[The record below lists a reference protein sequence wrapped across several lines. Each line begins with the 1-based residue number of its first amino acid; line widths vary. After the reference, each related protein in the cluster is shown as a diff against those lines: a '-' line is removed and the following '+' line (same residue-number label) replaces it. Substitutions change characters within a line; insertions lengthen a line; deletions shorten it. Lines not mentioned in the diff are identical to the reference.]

1 MTNPN
6 KDTLM
11 FTILAWLQEVGG
23 AEVSEIAARFG
34 VSENSVR
41 AAVVTLG
48 EAWFGDGAPDQD
60 LGLDWSMFEESNYVT
75 FQDMNRVSEKI
86 GLSDDETIG
95 FVTGLIFLSY
105 LLPADMRETAFSA
118 ALKLLAPRGL
128 KLDFSKLVS
137 FEDEEVASH
146 RETIQQA
153 IKNSSSLQFKYVSNA
168 NHLSERNVF
177 PLSLRQAGPNWVVET
192 IDLDKSEK
200 RVFRLDRMENIRV
213 GGEVA
218 STEAGGD
225 DRGVKVWMFI
235 EPQGRAA
242 IETNATIK
250 QYKKRTRAIYEV
262 FDEQWM
268 ATQMLM
274 VAPWIEDTNRPDIL
288 AKARERAKT
297 ARTNRDFFRAE
308 WNR

>member
-1 MTNPN
+1 MANPN

-23 AEVSEIAARFG
+23 AEVSEIAGRFG
-34 VSENSVR
+34 VSESSVR
-41 AAVVTLG
+41 TAVVTLG
-48 EAWFGDGAPDQD
+48 EAWFGDGAPDED
-60 LGLDWSMFEESNYVT
+60 LGLDWFMFEESNYVT

-105 LLPADMRETAFSA
+105 LLPTDMRETTFSA

-137 FEDEEVASH
+137 FEDEQVASH

-153 IKNSSSLQFKYVSNA
+153 IRESASLQFKYVSNA
-168 NHLSERNVF
+168 NHLSERNVY
-177 PLSLRQAGPNWVVET
+177 PLSLRQAGPNWIVEA
-192 IDLDKSEK
+192 IDLDKAEK
-200 RVFRLDRMENIRV
+200 RAFRLDRMENIRA
-213 GGEVA
+213 GQEVA
-218 STEAGGD
+218 STEAGGE
-225 DRGVKVWMFI
+225 DRGEKVWMFI
-235 EPQGRAA
+235 EPRGKSTV
-242 IETNATIK
+242 ETNATIK
-250 QYKKRTRAIYEV
+250 QYNKKMRAVFEV
-262 FDEQWM
+262 FDQQWM

-288 AKARERAKT
+288 EAARERAKT
-297 ARTNRDFFRAE
+297 ARANRDFFRGE
-308 WNR
+308 WNQ